1 MRQLGQ
7 RHLTSTGRMWRIERD
22 NHFSVLLRVQCAY
35 WNHLWTCRMRGP
47 LHTCGSTVRFPV
59 LNLDNSHWFGI
70 YIHHLASSVVQS
82 PWNLYQYPAVHTEY
96 YILMIRK
103 ETMNNVFSLMVLVCG
118 LWCLTPLSTIF
129 HLYRGGQFYWWRKSE
144 YLEKTTDLS
153 QVTDTL
159 YHIMLYWVH
168 FAMNGV
174 WTHNFCG
181 DRHWLHR

>member
-1 MRQLGQ
+1 MCLLKSFVNMQDARPSPHMLVNGQ
-7 RHLTSTGRMWRIERD
+7 VS
-22 NHFSVLLRVQCAY
+22 
-35 WNHLWTCRMRGP
+35 
-47 LHTCGSTVRFPV
+47 
-59 LNLDNSHWFGI
+59 GI
-70 YIHHLASSVVQS
+70 KPWQVPSIWHHIRHLASSVVQS

-118 LWCLTPLSTIF
+118 LWCLMPLSTIF
-129 HLYRGGQFYWWRKSE
+129 HLYRGYQFYWWRKSE

-153 QVTDTL
+153 QGTDKL

-174 WTHNFCG
+174 WTHNLCT
-181 DRHWLHR
+181 WW